1 MKRLIVAVLL
11 TVTVAHPAR
20 VDAWYSYQ
28 QCTKYEPALAAYRPA
43 MGWDVNRMSY
53 FMWRESRCLPWVE
66 NVGRTSVAVG
76 LLQIHSVNFPWLSM
90 KTGVPAW
97 QMRRWLKD
105 PVNNM
110 RAAALLSRFAHVAW
124 GDRYRPWRIW

>member
-53 FMWRESRCLPWVE
+53 FMWRESRCLPWVVSST
-66 NVGRTSVAVG
+66 NDHG
-76 LLQIHSVNFPWLSM
+76 LLQVNRVNFPYLSQRF
-90 KTGVPAW
+90 GVPTW
-97 QMRRWLKD
+97 QMASWLKN
-105 PVNNM
+105 PTNNI
-110 RAAALLSRFAHVAW
+110 RAAAALSRFAHIAW